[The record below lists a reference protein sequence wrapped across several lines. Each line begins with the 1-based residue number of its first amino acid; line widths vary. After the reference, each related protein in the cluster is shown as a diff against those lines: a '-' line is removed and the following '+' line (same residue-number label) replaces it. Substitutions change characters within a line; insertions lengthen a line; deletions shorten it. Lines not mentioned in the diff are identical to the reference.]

1 MTHIT
6 DKIADFVFQEL
17 SARDLSDFKEHVGAC
32 STCRKQVEEF
42 QRTLSMLKVSPEI
55 EPPRSICFEFEKP
68 RTPSWLWRW
77 MAPMAAS
84 AAVALAVVSFAPR
97 QVQIVERVVD
107 RPATQQPAA
116 QPIDYQRIVND
127 VRAAE
132 QAWLENELKTR
143 DASQSKDVLRLRG
156 ELQALDFYQR
166 SLQRETWENARDVQL
181 LAAKTDPGK

>member
-6 DKIADFVFQEL
+6 DRIADFVFQEL
-17 SARDLSDFKEHVGAC
+17 SAQNLSEFKEHVETC

-42 QRTLSMLKVSPEI
+42 QRTLSMLKASPEI

-77 MAPMAAS
+77 VAPMAAS

-97 QVQIVERVVD
+97 QVQIVERLVD
-107 RPATQQPAA
+107 RPVTQPAA
-116 QPIDYQRIVND
+116 QPIDYQRIVNE

-143 DASQSKDVLRLRG
+143 DANQSKEVLRLRG
-156 ELQALDFYQR
+156 ELAAVDFYQHR
-166 SLQRETWENARDVQL
+166 LQRETWENARDVQL